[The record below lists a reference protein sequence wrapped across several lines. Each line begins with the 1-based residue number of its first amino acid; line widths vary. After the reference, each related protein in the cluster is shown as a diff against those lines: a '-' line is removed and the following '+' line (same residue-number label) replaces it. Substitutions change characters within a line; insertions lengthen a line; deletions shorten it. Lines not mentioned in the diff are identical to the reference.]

1 MFLKIFVSFFA
12 LSFCV
17 LEAEAR
23 GNYNVFKKV
32 QTFLSEAKE
41 YQENGE
47 VAIEGRRTSSD
58 EECLVLSLTM
68 LTLFMPDGACDGIPS
83 NSTESFD
90 DFSPETFGQ
99 FYQIDGCMDALIDSY
114 TALNDK
120 ECFDDGSGDDGG
132 DTAVSMM
139 KYACVEHPDGT
150 LCVEKMSFLFDD
162 ESDNS
167 LNCTHFTGYV
177 PSFSLSLSLSLHL
190 LVQHSRIHISLLSV
204 GCCLGTMK
212 KLNKCMQ
219 PDDPW
224 ANSDDASDPYLTMCP
239 GIGLSSTPCDG
250 TPDTCGASSLTMSV
264 LASFASMFLFVLN
277 R

>member
-1 MFLKIFVSFFA
+1 LRKTWIRREVSVSFGPSFGIFKKKKNLEPQRKTSAFPLIKNNNNKSNCRKKINPRSFLKFFEKNMFLKIFVSFFA

-68 LTLFMPDGACDGIPS
+68 LTLFMPDGACDGLPS

-90 DFSPETFGQ
+90 DFSPETLGQ
-99 FYQIDGCMDALIDSY
+99 FCQIDGCMDALLDSY

-177 PSFSLSLSLSLHL
+177 PSFSLSLSLF
-190 LVQHSRIHISLLSV
+190 ISLSNIHAFTFL
-204 GCCLGTMK
+204 
-212 KLNKCMQ
+212 
-219 PDDPW
+219 
-224 ANSDDASDPYLTMCP
+224 Y
-239 GIGLSSTPCDG
+239 
-250 TPDTCGASSLTMSV
+250 SV
-264 LASFASMFLFVLN
+264 LDAALEQ
-277 R
+277 